1 MKLSLSDEKKLKA
14 AHPDLVK
21 VVRRAAEITA
31 CPFVIGETGRSIEQ
45 QKKNVAKGV
54 SQTLRS
60 RHIIGKSGVA
70 CAVDLLAAPD
80 GKTVTWA
87 WPPYYKV
94 AEAMK
99 KAAKLE
105 NITLEWGGCWDRTLN
120 DLGGLEKETAGYVL
134 RQKKRGKKAFL
145 DGPHFQLPWDK
156 YPG

>member
-1 MKLSLSDEKKLKA
+1 MKLDAASEKKLKQ

-21 VVRRAAEITA
+21 IVRRAAELTT
-31 CPFVIGETGRSIEQ
+31 CDFVVGETGRSIEQ

-54 SQTLRS
+54 SQTLKS

-70 CAVDLLAAPD
+70 CAVDLLATVD
-80 GKTVTWA
+80 GKVTWA
-87 WPPYYKV
+87 WPPYFKV

-105 NITLEWGGCWDRTLN
+105 NIRIEWGGCWDRTLN
-120 DLGGLEKETAGYVL
+120 DLGDLEKESAGYVQ
-134 RQKKRGKKAFL
+134 RRKKMGKGAFL